1 MQGIVSVSVVI
12 GLALATA
19 VGAAA
24 STQTPDEQRL
34 YQSCRDRGGEESACV
49 CVAREVRSRFD
60 EREQDVLLQS
70 MGAEGQSREQRAE
83 ALQQS
88 GMDSAELSA
97 LVRRMVNAETVI
109 QQTCGAGFMRV
120 NPRR

>member
-1 MQGIVSVSVVI
+1 MQGFVSVSVVI
-12 GLALATA
+12 WLAMGS
-19 VGAAA
+19 VAA
-24 STQTPDEQRL
+24 SAQTPDEQRL
-34 YQSCRDRGGEESACV
+34 YQSCRDRGGEEGACV

-70 MGAEGQSREQRAE
+70 MGADGQSRQERAD
-83 ALQQS
+83 ALQRS
-88 GMDSAELSA
+88 GMDAAALSA